1 MVKKVYCPRCG
12 HVEKNLYL
20 EETGGWFLCSH
31 CHTQVKIEKEKKESW
46 EREEP
51 DIMEDKG
58 IDGFM

>member
-1 MVKKVYCPRCG
+1 MRALGVKSIFRRNRWLVSMQPLSYTS
-12 HVEKNLYL
+12 KNR
-20 EETGGWFLCSH
+20 
-31 CHTQVKIEKEKKESW
+31 KRKKESW